1 MFRENTNY
9 LQGNMFGVTN
19 RVSKSLQQ
27 KIDNSA
33 ESTFYRLIFSRID
46 ECLFK
51 GLYSEEASRPNAAIN
66 AMVSALILMKLHNW
80 TYEELFENMQF
91 HMLVRIALGLQD
103 LETMPFCMATLFNFQ
118 NRLNDHFIRTG
129 ENLFEQVFDGLTS
142 RQLKELQVKA
152 HICRTD
158 SVMVAS
164 NIRSYSRL
172 QLLIEML
179 LRIYRTLDKAD
190 QERYGEYFARYL
202 GKSSGQYIYTLKS
215 EELANELHLVGELY
229 HWINRQLKPTYGDRQ
244 VFQVFERVYQEHFT
258 VVSDLSACTAQADRV
273 VLRPSSEL
281 HSGCV
286 QSPDDLDAAY
296 REKNGRSIRG
306 HVVSI
311 VETATPEN
319 EVNLITDVAVKAA
332 NTDDSTI
339 LNERL
344 DSIKEKTPEI
354 GELHFDGGYGSET
367 NDKKMQKEEIT
378 PVQTAI
384 RGRKSSC
391 EISIERN
398 ESGGFEVSCPLQR
411 VQARATRKRFKACFD
426 RNICRSCEHNNNTC
440 RLISQK
446 KWQVYYFREADY
458 LKQCRQRSLQKIPAE
473 RRSIRN
479 NVEATIKEFSC
490 RMPGRKVRVR
500 GKFKTSLFAY
510 GVAIGVNFGRI
521 YRHLQKKKER
531 ELTTDLNITLGII
544 MSGRFG
550 RKFRD
555 ISRYL
560 NQLLTLHRKYAFS
573 VF

>member
-1 MFRENTNY
+1 MFRENTKH
-9 LQGNMFGVTN
+9 LQGDMFGVTN

-46 ECLFK
+46 ERLFK

-66 AMVSALILMKLHNW
+66 AMVSALILMKLRNW

-103 LETMPFCMATLFNFQ
+103 LERMPFCMATLFNFQ

-142 RQLKELQVKA
+142 RQLKELKVKA

-164 NIRSYSRL
+164 NIRNYSRL
-172 QLLIEML
+172 HLLIEML
-179 LRIYRTLDKAD
+179 LRIYRTMDKAD
-190 QERYGEYFARYL
+190 QERYGEYFACYL

-215 EELANELHLVGELY
+215 EELASELHRVGELY
-229 HWINRQLKPTYGDRQ
+229 HWIDGQLKPAYGDRQ

-258 VVSDLSACTAQADRV
+258 VVSDRV
-273 VLRPSSEL
+273 ELRSSSEL

-306 HVVSI
+306 HVISV

-319 EVNLITDVAVKAA
+319 EINLITDVVVKAA
-332 NTDDSTI
+332 NTDDSAI

-344 DSIKEKTPEI
+344 DSIKEKTPELD
-354 GELHFDGGYGSET
+354 ELHFDGGYGSES

-391 EISIERN
+391 EISIERD
-398 ESGGFEVSCPLQR
+398 EFGGFEVSCPLQR
-411 VQARATRKRFKACFD
+411 VQATATRKRFKACFD
-426 RNICRSCEHNNNTC
+426 KNICRSCEHNNNTC

-458 LKQCRQRSLQKIPAE
+458 LKQCRQHSLQKIPAE

-500 GKFKTSLFAY
+500 GSFKTSLFAY
-510 GVAIGVNFGRI
+510 GVAMGVNFGRI
-521 YRHLQKKKER
+521 YRHLQKNKER
-531 ELTTDLNITLGII
+531 ELITDLNITLGII

-560 NQLLTLHRKYAFS
+560 NQLLALHRKYAVS
-573 VF
+573 VI